1 MPVRRLISIIF
12 VRCLKYQETSLVDNM
27 NYATYIES
35 ISFAQPVWLYIFA
48 ALSFFIVANNETSF
62 SNILQRLTFKYTYY
76 HPCYPLLAR
85 ITNQQK
91 APLQNKN
98 TTLKKIFH
106 LMLIG
111 FLFISLAE
119 PYKIGNKIPDPPNNR
134 DIAFL
139 IDNEVSMVLKDYFI
153 DKKRVD
159 RLTMVKSV
167 LLNFAN
173 KLSGNRISLITYSE
187 EAHTLLPFTTDTNLI
202 KAMIPRIE
210 ATLTGRTSNP
220 QKALLYTLNYLHN
233 TRVNTETSMPSIVLI
248 TDVLRPPRD
257 INPNIVAEYIKQKGY
272 KLYVVAIGS
281 NTYNDS
287 DADNSTLIYHP
298 ASFERLKNIA
308 QSANGKFYWAKNTAS
323 LSGVIEEILKSK
335 KSKIKAEPQYIK
347 IPLFQWPL
355 ALFLILAFIHYLM
368 PSLSFR
374 SDNA

>member
-1 MPVRRLISIIF
+1 MT
-12 VRCLKYQETSLVDNM
+12 YT
-27 NYATYIES
+27 AYIES
-35 ISFAQPVWLYIFA
+35 ISFAQPVWLYILA
-48 ALSFFIVANNETSF
+48 ALSFFIMVNKKTSF
-62 SNILQRLTFKYTYY
+62 NNILQRLTFKYTYY

-91 APLQNKN
+91 SPQQNKS
-98 TTLKKIFH
+98 TLLKKIFH
-106 LMLIG
+106 LLLIG

-119 PYKIGNKIPDPPNNR
+119 PYKTGKKIPDPPSNR

-139 IDNEVSMVLKDYFI
+139 VDNEVSMVLKDYFI

-173 KLSGNRISLITYSE
+173 KLSGNRISIITYSE
-187 EAHTLLPFTTDTNLI
+187 EAHTLLPFTTDTNLV

-233 TRVNTETSMPSIVLI
+233 TRLNMETSMPSIVLI

-257 INPNIVAEYIKQKGY
+257 LDPNIVAKYIKQKGY
-272 KLYVVAIGS
+272 KLYVIAIGS

-287 DADNSTLIYHP
+287 DVEQSTLIYHP
-298 ASFERLKNIA
+298 TSFERLKNIA

-323 LSGVIEEILKSK
+323 LAGVIQEILKSK
-335 KSKIKAEPQYIK
+335 KSKIKVTPQYIK

-355 ALFLILAFIHYLM
+355 GVFLILVFIHYLM
-368 PSLSFR
+368 QSVSFR
-374 SDNA
+374 YNNA